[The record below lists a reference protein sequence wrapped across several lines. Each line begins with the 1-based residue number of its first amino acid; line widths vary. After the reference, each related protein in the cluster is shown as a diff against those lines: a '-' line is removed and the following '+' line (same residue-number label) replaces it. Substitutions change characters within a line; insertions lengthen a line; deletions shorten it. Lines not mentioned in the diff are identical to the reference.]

1 MMLTCLICLL
11 VFYPFWNKCQ
21 FYNHD
26 VYGLSVIYP
35 CLHFQAYLE
44 HCLFRS
50 IYSSHICLLLDSRTY
65 QALSTSGP
73 LHMFMLTNAG
83 IYKGPVFLFDLDIST
98 QSHLFRKAFSYSLKW
113 ATLQGALRHI
123 SSLEYVSSDF
133 MITLFIYLFSC
144 VLFLF
149 SDTCRQNLVWIGHH
163 IFHSAWLLGK
173 AREWKEKRKKDSIKG
188 A

>member
-1 MMLTCLICLL
+1 MLTCLICLL

-44 HCLFRS
+44 HCLLRS

-98 QSHLFRKAFSYSLKW
+98 QSHLFRKAFSYSLKV
-113 ATLQGALRHI
+113 GNPPGCSPSYII
-123 SSLEYVSSDF
+123 SSVRVLRLYD
-133 MITLFIYLFSC
+133 YL
-144 VLFLF
+144 VHLP
-149 SDTCRQNLVWIGHH
+149 V
-163 IFHSAWLLGK
+163 
-173 AREWKEKRKKDSIKG
+173 
-188 A
+188 